1 MTSLNFWIGGK
12 QAVKAAALNPS
23 RKIIE
28 IYATSENFDFI
39 NEIQNKVKKKIKVT
53 TKDNKS
59 INKVFKTDI
68 VHQGVAAFVEKNK
81 NLELDDFLK
90 LQDKSKDSTVVILDD
105 LTDQRNIG
113 SIIRSCV
120 AFYVDAIFILKKN
133 YSFNNENMN
142 KTASGGV
149 EHIDIIPVNNV
160 CNLIE
165 KLKKNNF
172 WVTGLDLESHKDICK
187 YKWDS
192 KTAIVLGSE
201 GLGMRKLV
209 KEHCDELLK
218 INTNPKIG
226 SLNVSNAL
234 AATLMLRSLQ
244 KQ

>member
-12 QAVKAAALNPS
+12 QAVKAAVLNPN

-28 IYATSENFDFI
+28 IYTTIENFDFI
-39 NEIQNKVKKKIKVT
+39 KEIQNKVKKKIKVT
-53 TKDNKS
+53 TKDNKLIS
-59 INKVFKTDI
+59 KVFKTDI
-68 VHQGVAAFVEKNK
+68 VHQGVAAFIEKNK

-90 LQDKSKDSTVVILDD
+90 LKCQSKESTVVILDD

-133 YSFNNENMN
+133 FSFNNENMN
-142 KTASGGV
+142 KTASGGI
-149 EHIDIIPVNNV
+149 EYIDIITINNV

-172 WVTGLDLESHKDICK
+172 WVTGLDLEAQKDISK
-187 YKWDS
+187 HKWDL

-234 AATLMLRSLQ
+234 AATLILRSLQ
-244 KQ
+244 KK